1 MKQKGFTFAGHR
13 IGRSLLIDDGALTW
27 LIANSSTNSASTRR
41 HVELALCHLAQ
52 NGKILTTIHHY
63 FDLECLGLSEFKLQ
77 VTLCKYICFGEKN

>member
-27 LIANSSTNSASTRR
+27 LIANSNTNSASTRR

-52 NGKILTTIHHY
+52 NGKMLTTIHHY
-63 FDLECLGLSEFKLQ
+63 FDLECLGHSEFKLQ